1 MKNLLKAEL
10 YRAKFFKS
18 IWIGLIVVFFLTLI
32 NALVA
37 RSLSEAASGS
47 GSELMFELMGL
58 AYSGKSV
65 IIGNVGAT
73 DTTFLLAIIISLIV
87 GGSFQNGA
95 TRNAAICGN
104 RRINVFFTYFIEAMV
119 LTVIYILANY
129 IFSGLFSIMVG
140 YGTEFTANEF
150 GTLIGRMALQFLSV
164 LAYSSVF
171 VMISMLIRKSGGAI
185 GLSIG
190 FYIVESLVISA
201 VVLAASVAGKT
212 GLKEVSNAF
221 LSTCLSSTVAST
233 LSTETILICT
243 FVPIA
248 WILISSLISILTF
261 EKRDL

>member
-1 MKNLLKAEL
+1 MA
-10 YRAKFFKS
+10 
-18 IWIGLIVVFFLTLI
+18 
-32 NALVA
+32 
-37 RSLSEAASGS
+37 
-47 GSELMFELMGL
+47 
-58 AYSGKSV
+58 
-65 IIGNVGAT
+65 
-73 DTTFLLAIIISLIV
+73 
-87 GGSFQNGA
+87 
-95 TRNAAICGN
+95 
-104 RRINVFFTYFIEAMV
+104 

-129 IFSGLFSIMVG
+129 IFSGLFSIMIG

-233 LSTETILICT
+233 LSKETILICT

-248 WILISSLISILTF
+248 WILISSLISVLTF